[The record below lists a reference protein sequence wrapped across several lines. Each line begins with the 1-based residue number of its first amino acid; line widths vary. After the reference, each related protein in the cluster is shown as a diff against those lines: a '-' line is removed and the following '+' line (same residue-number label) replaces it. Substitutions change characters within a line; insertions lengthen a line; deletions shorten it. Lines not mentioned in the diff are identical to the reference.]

1 MQPDPN
7 PGHNFFTSI
16 HTGSYFYAGTVSF
29 VTHYTDD
36 YPILTRQDGG
46 VFDLISIDL
55 DSLYGAGSH
64 VEFTGFF
71 ENGSTISQSF
81 FLDSNRKNMET
92 ILFSEFTSVVA
103 VSWDDLEFASLH
115 HYDNIM
121 VSSVPIPSTIILLS
135 IGLLGLTGVSR
146 REN

>member
-1 MQPDPN
+1 
-7 PGHNFFTSI
+7 
-16 HTGSYFYAGTVSF
+16 
-29 VTHYTDD
+29 
-36 YPILTRQDGG
+36 
-46 VFDLISIDL
+46 
-55 DSLYGAGSH
+55 
-64 VEFTGFF
+64 
-71 ENGSTISQSF
+71 
-81 FLDSNRKNMET
+81 MET